1 MKAKQILPYIQTSFR
16 ILLGALLLVA
26 GILKVQDNSALFE
39 SVAYITWIPLGL
51 KSLIIDTLPWIE
63 IVMGSLLIFNLFGS
77 VVKPAVSAIYLAFF
91 IFAIYGLGS
100 GMEGDCG
107 CFGDPENGSIL
118 AMLLGS
124 EFGWKMV
131 MRNGIFVGMAGLLF
145 LKTGNNSTDSPE

>member
-1 MKAKQILPYIQTSFR
+1 MRPNKILPYIQTSFR
-16 ILLGALLLVA
+16 VVLGALLLVA
-26 GILKVQDNSALFE
+26 GILKVQDNSSLFE

-63 IVMGSLLIFNLFGS
+63 ILFGSLLVFNLFS
-77 VVKPAVSAIYLAFF
+77 VVVKPAVSAIYLAFF
-91 IFAIYGLGS
+91 LFAIYGLGS

-107 CFGDPENGSIL
+107 CFGDPESGSIL

-131 MRNGIFVGMAGLLF
+131 IRNGIFVSMAGLLF
-145 LKTGNNSTDSPE
+145 LKTGNNSTDSSE